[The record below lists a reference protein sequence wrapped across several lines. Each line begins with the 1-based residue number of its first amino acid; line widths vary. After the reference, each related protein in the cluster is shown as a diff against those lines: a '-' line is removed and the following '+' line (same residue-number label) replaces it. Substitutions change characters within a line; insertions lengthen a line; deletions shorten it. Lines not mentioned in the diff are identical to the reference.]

1 MTFGSLFAGI
11 GGFDL
16 GLERAGM
23 ECRWQVEID
32 QYAGSVLAKH
42 WPGVPRWGDVRT
54 FPVGDPADWQVDLI
68 CAGVPCQPVSHA
80 GKQKGASDE
89 RWMWGEALRVVADL
103 CPRFFVAENPIGLLN
118 HDGGRT
124 FHGILRAFASVG
136 YVCEW
141 HVIAAAAVGAPHRRE
156 RVWLVAYADSV
167 SCTQGQSRRACER
180 VPGSSAGSQGRQ
192 DEGQARAVAGDCCA
206 NVADSHGRRRQRQRL
221 KKHGDE
227 QGPPRNI
234 AHGCSSWGRWARPDQ
249 CRQQWETE
257 PAVGRVAHGVPSR
270 VDRLRCLGN
279 AVVPQVAEV
288 IGRAIIELDAAQC
301 R

>member
-32 QYAGSVLAKH
+32 PYASSILAKH
-42 WPGVPRWGDVRT
+42 WPGVQRWGDVRT
-54 FPVGDPADWQVDLI
+54 FPVGDQTDWQVDLI

-103 CPRFFVAENPIGLLN
+103 CPRFFVAENPIGILN
-118 HDGGRT
+118 HDSGRT
-124 FHGILRAFASVG
+124 FRGLLRALASVG

-141 HVIAAAAVGAPHRRE
+141 HVIPASAVGAPHRRE
-156 RVWLVAYADSV
+156 RVWLVAHAHSV
-167 SCTQGQSRRACER
+167 SRTQGEPRRASECLSC
-180 VPGSSAGSQGRQ
+180 SSSRSQGREDQ
-192 DEGQARAVAGDCCA
+192 GQARAVAGHCCA
-206 NVADSHGRRRQRQRL
+206 NVADANGLSGPQQQCNERRREGQENAAFRSIL
-221 KKHGDE
+221 SAGSKTDE
-227 QGPPRNI
+227 WW
-234 AHGCSSWGRWARPDQ
+234 SLEPD
-249 CRQQWETE
+249 
-257 PAVGRVAHGVPSR
+257 VGRVAHGVPSR

-279 AVVPQVAEV
+279 AIVPQVAEV
-288 IGRAIIELDAAQC
+288 IGRAIVAMHKEVQS
-301 R
+301 